1 MSGANTFESVPA
13 RRWLWLSLLV
23 IALDQA
29 SKHWAS
35 KALAD
40 SLWVLLDV
48 LNLRLAHNT
57 GAAFSFLSGAGG
69 WQTAFFV
76 VLALAVSLW
85 LGLWLWRL
93 HEGSWPLRAGLALVL
108 GGALGNVID
117 RLRFG
122 YVVDFIDLHWKQWHW
137 PVFNLADSAIT
148 VGVALLLWDNLRPE
162 RRA

>member
-1 MSGANTFESVPA
+1 VPA

-23 IALDQA
+23 IVLDQL

-35 KALAD
+35 AALTNG
-40 SLWVLLDV
+40 LWVLLDV

-69 WQTAFFV
+69 WQTLFFV
-76 VLALAVSLW
+76 ALALAVSLW

-93 HEGSWPLRAGLALVL
+93 HAGGWPLRAGLALVL

-117 RLRFG
+117 RVRFG
-122 YVVDFIDLHWKQWHW
+122 YVVDFIDLHWQQWHW

-148 VGVALLLWDNLRPE
+148 VGVALLLWDSFRPE

>member
-1 MSGANTFESVPA
+1 VSSAGTSDHGA

-23 IALDQA
+23 ILLDQL
-29 SKHWAS
+29 SKQWAS
-35 KALAD
+35 AALAEGM
-40 SLWVLLDV
+40 WVLFDV

-69 WQTAFFV
+69 WQTVFFV

-93 HEGSWPLRAGLALVL
+93 REGGWPLRAGLALIL
-108 GGALGNVID
+108 GGALGNVMD
-117 RLRFG
+117 RVRFG
-122 YVVDFIDLHWKQWHW
+122 YVVDFIDLHWRQWHW

-148 VGVALLLWDNLRPE
+148 VGVALLLWDGLRPE